1 MKKAN
6 KIIAVILAMILSL
19 SSLPVIASAGA
30 IKDDVDTFE
39 ELIQPD
45 SLSYLVDWLLKKLND
60 RKEEVTGT
68 VLQLV
73 YMFVDDI
80 DTGSLD
86 IMNASD
92 EQLAKV
98 LIDWLNANLP
108 VWTEGI
114 TGQSWWPTVT
124 GLLSIAV
131 TIDLEDVDGIFET
144 LYSLTSTTLIKLGD
158 VSKIDNS
165 ALYFTEKGFLGIE
178 KKVMK
183 TVANTGDLGMIYSLF
198 EFLADNTF
206 LFDKALKGTLTLGA
220 LGNINIGDKS
230 INATINDAVQEFVSP
245 ASIKAMLIDLFELG
259 GELAYTPGDVDAD
272 NSISSSDARLT
283 LRASVGLENL
293 DSVAAMAA
301 NVDGDATISSADAR
315 LILRAS
321 VGLETLPSGGVNYDN
336 FTVDELVAAAFLKLL
351 TGTEGSSKEEAAQVM
366 AYTIF
371 ELLENYAGEI
381 YANLLLDL
389 INNDAKQALNDLAA
403 KDTTGKLKE
412 VVNLDYT
419 FEADT
424 FDDFLGAGKGNMV
437 EQLNNLVIAL
447 LKIILTE
454 DAFTALALEEGDNT
468 KLNSNLTKTFR
479 YVLPLINDLDLG
491 VDLSGFTTEAVADM
505 EAEEMAVAVLKLFF
519 VGWFHLDESE
529 TVNID
534 KAETLEQLGVLAAYY
549 AVSNKDWVPM
559 EIKAAATLPDITALT
574 DDQCIDLIFEIGME
588 TAAKALDY
596 NKTTTY
602 YELPADTSAWTG
614 VDYLDDI
621 VDWGLNFVDGIPAS
635 ADKLSTQRH
644 KLDGNGGFYKLN
656 VVLNSLF
663 DLSFI
668 SGCGNGEFPF
678 DMETMLMDNLLG
690 NILDFDIA
698 ASVSILEE
706 NEDSALFDKAV
717 NKAVIDLVDDLL
729 TGLFVA

>member
-30 IKDDVDTFE
+30 IKDNVDTFE

-86 IMNASD
+86 IMKASD

-98 LIDWLNANLP
+98 LIDWLNAKLP
-108 VWTEGI
+108 EWTEGI
-114 TGQSWWPTVT
+114 TGESWWPTVT

-131 TIDLEDVDGIFET
+131 TIDLNDVDGIFET
-144 LYSLTSTTLIKLGD
+144 LYSLTSTSIIKLGD

-183 TVANTGDLGMIYSLF
+183 TVANTGSLGMIYSLF

-272 NSISSSDARLT
+272 DSISSSDARLA
-283 LRASVGLENL
+283 LRASVGLEVL

-301 NVDGDATISSADAR
+301 NVDGDTTISSADAR

-321 VGLETLPSGGVNYDN
+321 VGLENLPSGGVNYDN

-351 TGTEGSSKEEAAQVM
+351 TGTEGASKEEASQVM

-403 KDTTGKLKE
+403 KDTTGTLKE
-412 VVNLDYT
+412 VVNLNYT

-437 EQLNNLVIAL
+437 GQLNNLVIAL

-491 VDLSGFTTEAVADM
+491 VDLSGFTTETVADM

-534 KAETLEQLGVLAAYY
+534 KAETLEQLGALAAYY
-549 AVSNKDWVPM
+549 AVSNEDWVPM

-588 TAAKALDY
+588 TAAKALDH

-602 YELPADTSAWTG
+602 YELPDDTSTWTG
-614 VDYLDDI
+614 ADYLDDI
-621 VDWGLNFVDGIPAS
+621 VDWGLNFVDGLPAS

-644 KLDGNGGFYKLN
+644 KLDGKGGFYKLN